1 MSSKPFAPY
10 LVLLMT
16 IGALL
21 LLAGCGDSDDNPQR
35 DSTIQGNVAQVLTA
49 MQGLEPK
56 PTQVAR
62 WREFLTFVAT
72 AHAQGTD
79 LSGITVVAQLD
90 GVTLDTTVTDA
101 SGSFTLDVPGGELT
115 LTFMPGDFELTL
127 ALTVPDNSTLS
138 LTVSL
143 QPNDTVTPV
152 VVEQMGVT
160 HHPIT
165 CAAETVTLSGDSE
178 WVIDGGG
185 EACIRAT
192 GNCTIHTDFST
203 PVNIRFVNCEQCIR
217 AEGNAVVNLFTE
229 GSVSCVDALQD
240 GIHTRGTAEVDVQ
253 AGATITVSAAQDG
266 IDASGTSRV
275 SLYAAG
281 VLEDDPAVPDEAPA
295 DLITVQGSTGVNAQ
309 GNASVEIEA
318 PGACAIEGT
327 AANLSESGN
336 ASILTTCV
344 E

>member
-21 LLAGCGDSDDNPQR
+21 LLAGCGDSDDNPQG
-35 DSTIQGNVAQVLTA
+35 DSTVQGTVAQVLTA
-49 MQGLEPK
+49 MQGPEPT
-56 PTQVAR
+56 PTQLAR

-115 LTFMPGDFELTL
+115 LTFTTDDFELTL
-127 ALTVPDNSTLS
+127 SLTVPDNSTLS
-138 LTVSL
+138 MTVSL

-152 VVEQMGVT
+152 VVEQMDVT
-160 HHPIT
+160 YHPIT
-165 CAAETVTLSGDSE
+165 CASDTVTLSGDSE

-192 GNCTIHTDFST
+192 GNCTINTDFSQ
-203 PVNIRFVNCEQCIR
+203 PVDMRLVNCEQCIR
-217 AEGNAVVNLFTE
+217 AEGNAVVNLFTK

-240 GIHTRGTAEVDVQ
+240 GIHTRGTAEVNVK
-253 AGATITVSAAQDG
+253 AEATISVSAAEDG

-281 VLEDDPAVPDEAPA
+281 VVEEDPAVPGEAP
-295 DLITVQGSTGVNAQ
+295 DNLISVQGATGVNAQ
-309 GNASVEIEA
+309 GNATVEIEA

-327 AANLSESGN
+327 AEHLSQSGN
-336 ASILTTCV
+336 ASIQTACS

>member
-1 MSSKPFAPY
+1 MPYKPFSPY

-21 LLAGCGDSDDNPQR
+21 LLAGCGDGDDNAQG
-35 DSTIQGNVAQVLTA
+35 DSTVQGTVAQVLTA
-49 MQGLEPK
+49 MQGPEPK
-56 PTQVAR
+56 PTQLAR
-62 WREFLTFVAT
+62 WKEFLTFVAT

-90 GVTLDTTVTDA
+90 GVTLDTTVTDT

-115 LTFMPGDFELTL
+115 LWFTTDNFELTL
-127 ALTVPDNSTLS
+127 ILTVPDNSTLS

-152 VVEQMGVT
+152 VVEQMDVT
-160 HHPIT
+160 YQPIT

-185 EACIRAT
+185 EACLRAT
-192 GNCTIHTDFST
+192 GNCTINTDFST
-203 PVNIRFVNCEQCIR
+203 PVDIQFVNCEHCIR

-229 GSVSCVDALQD
+229 GSISCVEALQD

-253 AGATITVSAAQDG
+253 AGATISISAAEDG
-266 IDASGTSRV
+266 IDASGISRV
-275 SLYAAG
+275 SLYATG
-281 VLEDDPAVPDEAPA
+281 VPEDEQAVAVS
-295 DLITVQGSTGVNAQ
+295 VQGATGVNAQ
-309 GNASVEIEA
+309 GNATVEIGA

-327 AANLSESGN
+327 AANLSQSGN
-336 ASILTTCV
+336 ASIQTTCA

>member
-1 MSSKPFAPY
+1 MPYKPFAPY

-21 LLAGCGDSDDNPQR
+21 LLAGCGDSDDNAQG
-35 DSTIQGNVAQVLTA
+35 DSTVQGTVAQVLTA
-49 MQGLEPK
+49 MQELEPK
-56 PTQVAR
+56 PTQLAR
-62 WREFLTFVAT
+62 WRAVLTFVAA

-115 LTFMPGDFELTL
+115 LLFTTDDFELTL
-127 ALTVPDNSTLS
+127 TLTVPDNSTLS

-152 VVEQMGVT
+152 VVDQMDVT
-160 HHPIT
+160 YHPIT
-165 CAAETVTLSGDSE
+165 CAAETVTLSGESE

-185 EACIRAT
+185 QACIRAT
-192 GNCTIHTDFST
+192 GNCTINTDFST
-203 PVNIRFVNCEQCIR
+203 PVNIQFVNCEQCIR
-217 AEGNAVVNLFTE
+217 AEGNAVVHLFTE
-229 GSVSCVDALQD
+229 GSVTCVKALQD
-240 GIHTRGTAEVDVQ
+240 GIHTRGTAVVDVQ
-253 AGATITVSAAQDG
+253 AGATITVSAAEDG

-281 VLEDDPAVPDEAPA
+281 VPEDEPAVSVS
-295 DLITVQGSTGVNAQ
+295 VQGAIGVNAQ
-309 GNASVEIEA
+309 GNARVEIEA
-318 PGACAIEGT
+318 PGACVVEGT
-327 AANLSESGN
+327 AANFSQSGN
-336 ASILTTCV
+336 ASIQTCA

>member
-1 MSSKPFAPY
+1 MPSKPFANY
-10 LVLLMT
+10 LALLIAISVLLMLT
-16 IGALL
+16 
-21 LLAGCGDSDDNPQR
+21 GCGGSDDNAQG

-49 MQGLEPK
+49 MERLETK

-62 WREFLTFVAT
+62 WKEFLAFVAT
-72 AHAQGTD
+72 AHAQGAD

-101 SGSFTLDVPGGELT
+101 AGSFALSVSGGELT
-115 LTFMPGDFELTL
+115 LAFMTDDFELTL

-143 QPNDTVTPV
+143 QPDDTATPV
-152 VVEQMGVT
+152 VVEQMDVT

-165 CAAETVTLSGDSE
+165 CTSDTVTLSGESE

-192 GNCTIHTDFST
+192 GNCTINTDFSM
-203 PVNIRFVNCEQCIR
+203 PVDIRFMNCDHCIR
-217 AEGNAVVNLFTE
+217 AEGNAVIHLFTD
-229 GSVSCVDALQD
+229 GSISCVDALED
-240 GIHTRGTAEVDVQ
+240 GIRTRGNAEIDIQ
-253 AGATITVSAAQDG
+253 AGATITFSAAADG

-281 VLEDDPAVPDEAPA
+281 TPEDEQAVPGEAPVN
-295 DLITVQGSTGVNAQ
+295 LISVQGSTGVNAQ
-309 GNASVEIEA
+309 GNATVEIEA
-318 PGACAIEGT
+318 PGACAVEGT
-327 AANLSESGN
+327 AANFSQSGN
-336 ASILTTCV
+336 ASILTTCA

>member
-1 MSSKPFAPY
+1 MCNKPFAPY

-16 IGALL
+16 LSVLL
-21 LLAGCGDSDDNPQR
+21 MLAGCGGSDDDTQG
-35 DSTIQGNVAQVLTA
+35 DSAIQGNVAQVVTA
-49 MQGLEPK
+49 MQGLEVQ

-62 WREFLTFVAT
+62 WTEFLTFVAT

-115 LTFMPGDFELTL
+115 LLFTTDDFELTL
-127 ALTVPDNSTLS
+127 TLTVPDNSTVS

-165 CAAETVTLSGDSE
+165 CAAETVTLSGESE

-185 EACIRAT
+185 QACIRAT
-192 GNCTIHTDFST
+192 GNCTINTDFST
-203 PVNIRFVNCEQCIR
+203 PVDLRFVNCEHCIR
-217 AEGNAVVNLFTE
+217 AEGNAVVHLFTE
-229 GSVSCVDALQD
+229 GSVTCVEALQD

-253 AGATITVSAAQDG
+253 AGTTITVSAAEDG
-266 IDASGTSRV
+266 IDASGSSRV

-281 VLEDDPAVPDEAPA
+281 DPEDEQAASVS
-295 DLITVQGSTGVNAQ
+295 VQGAIGVNAQ
-309 GNASVEIEA
+309 GNATVEIEA
-318 PGACAIEGT
+318 PGSCVVGGT
-327 AANLSESGN
+327 AANLSQSGN
-336 ASILTTCV
+336 ASIQTTCA

>member
-1 MSSKPFAPY
+1 MSSKSFTNY
-10 LVLLMT
+10 LTLLSAVSILLMLT
-16 IGALL
+16 
-21 LLAGCGDSDDNPQR
+21 GCGGSDDNAQG
-35 DSTIQGNVAQVLTA
+35 DSAIQGNVTQVLTA
-49 MQGLEPK
+49 MQGLEVQPM
-56 PTQVAR
+56 QVAR

-101 SGSFTLDVPGGELT
+101 SGSFMLNVSGGELT
-115 LTFMPGDFELTL
+115 LLFMTDDFELTL

-138 LTVSL
+138 LTISL
-143 QPNDTVTPV
+143 QPDDTATPV
-152 VVEQMGVT
+152 VVEQMDVT
-160 HHPIT
+160 YHPIT
-165 CAAETVTLSGDSE
+165 CASDTVTLSGESE

-192 GNCTIHTDFST
+192 GNCTINTDFST
-203 PVNIRFVNCEQCIR
+203 PVDIQFVNCEQCIR

-229 GSVSCVDALQD
+229 GSISCVDALAD
-240 GIHTRGTAEVDVQ
+240 GIQTRGTAEIDVQ
-253 AGATITVSAAQDG
+253 AGTTITVSAAEAG

-281 VLEDDPAVPDEAPA
+281 VLEEDPAVPGEVPA
-295 DLITVQGSTGVNAQ
+295 DLISVMGSTGISAQ
-309 GNASVEIEA
+309 GNATVEIEA
-318 PGACAIEGT
+318 LGGCAVEGT
-327 AANLSESGN
+327 AENLSQSGN
-336 ASILTTCV
+336 ASILTTCA